1 MLHSNNSTATPLLVL
16 QSTSDSDRPPR
27 AFRGTFIAK
36 VDTFPFHLC
45 SRPAFQELPGH
56 VRTKG
61 ELQNRISRFSNYR
74 SRMRTAGEGGL
85 SLVFASRAAVPHP
98 ASARNLPQR
107 RTELMP
113 SRLFS
118 SARHNCSREA
128 TAETGARIQ
137 ILPNWMRTA
146 GEGGLSLV
154 FASRAAVPHPAS
166 ARNLPQRRTE
176 LTPSKLFPSAR
187 HNCNRE
193 ATVET
198 GGRIANPA
206 ELSQDGKSCRTKK
219 QNKQPAKA

>member
-16 QSTSDSDRPPR
+16 QSTSDGDCPSR
-27 AFRGTFIAK
+27 AFRAVFVAE

-85 SLVFASRAAVPHP
+85 
-98 ASARNLPQR
+98 
-107 RTELMP
+107 T
-113 SRLFS
+113 
-118 SARHNCSREA
+118 
-128 TAETGARIQ
+128 
-137 ILPNWMRTA
+137 
-146 GEGGLSLV
+146 LV

-187 HNCNRE
+187 HNCNRD

-206 ELSQDGKSCRTKK
+206 ELSQDGKFCRTKK

>member
-1 MLHSNNSTATPLLVL
+1 MLHSNNSAASTPFVL

-45 SRPAFQELPGH
+45 GQYAFQALPRH
-56 VRTKG
+56 VRRKG

-107 RTELMP
+107 RTEL
-113 SRLFS
+113 
-118 SARHNCSREA
+118 
-128 TAETGARIQ
+128 
-137 ILPNWMRTA
+137 
-146 GEGGLSLV
+146 
-154 FASRAAVPHPAS
+154 
-166 ARNLPQRRTE
+166 
-176 LTPSKLFPSAR
+176 TPSKLFPSAR
-187 HNCNRE
+187 HNCSRE
-193 ATVET
+193 ATAET